1 MYEELKE
8 MNLDIRKK
16 QERIDELRTALTSTS
31 MSLGDRVQTSP
42 TDRMS
47 KLMCEIIVL
56 ENELEGMIDEY
67 ADLKAM
73 VKGEI
78 LSLDNED
85 WQDILYSRYVEF
97 QSWSEI
103 ADRHDSTIKAVQQK
117 KKRAMKKL
125 KTLHIDKNCC

>member
-1 MYEELKE
+1 MYEELRD
-8 MNLDIRKK
+8 MNIIIRKK
-16 QERIDELRTALTSTS
+16 QERIDKLRSALTSTS
-31 MSLGDRVQTSP
+31 MSLGERVQTSP

-67 ADLKAM
+67 ADMKAM

-78 LSLDNED
+78 FSLDNED
-85 WQDILYSRYVEF
+85 WQDILYYRYVEF

-117 KKRAMKKL
+117 KKRAIKKL